1 MLTAWTEFLKDP
13 ESEKVRG
20 LEMTVD
26 EIRQAKD
33 ELITMSNDA
42 VQREIYEMRS
52 KILKDK
58 VSALNKA
65 REEGIDYTI
74 QVVKYLKEN
83 KSIEEIMK
91 LTDMKLEKIK
101 ELEKL
106 FK

>member
-1 MLTAWTEFLKDP
+1 M
-13 ESEKVRG
+13 V
-20 LEMTVD
+20 
-26 EIRQAKD
+26 
-33 ELITMSNDA
+33 MSNDA

-65 REEGIDYTI
+65 KEEGIEEGVGYTI

>member
-20 LEMTVD
+20 LEMTVY

-33 ELITMSNDA
+33 ELIRMSNDA

-65 REEGIDYTI
+65 REEGKVEVAKNLLSMGMDIVNVT
-74 QVVKYLKEN
+74 KATGLSKEV
-83 KSIEEIMK
+83 I
-91 LTDMKLEKIK
+91 EKIK
-101 ELEKL
+101 
-106 FK
+106 